1 MKFVPV
7 ILTLSD
13 PSVDPEFGEIEVI
26 VGVIRM

>member
-7 ILTLSD
+7 MSTLSD
-13 PSVDPEFGEIEVI
+13 PGVDPELGKIEVI